1 MMGPATMAARAD
13 VARYAV
19 NTQGE
24 IDTFPKSFAIF
35 GRAATIAN
43 PSKAA
48 TATTVRFARV
58 MGKYLPVQILFLL
71 FALGDDVSTDEG
83 YLALV
88 LSSCM
93 IVKFA
98 TVKELRWS

>member
-1 MMGPATMAARAD
+1 MSLGMRL
-13 VARYAV
+13 
-19 NTQGE
+19 
-24 IDTFPKSFAIF
+24 IPKEKAIRFLSFAMF

-48 TATTVRFARV
+48 TATTVRLARV